1 MRNLLITLALGL
13 SLSVVAQ
20 DKPQGDI
27 RATKIEST
35 GNEITPSNTQSSTT
49 VISPS
54 NPVRNETPVSEN
66 TDTYQNPTH
75 AARQGNDYYY
85 NRNSNIDDVYQGRY
99 YEPPTRNEMRYRQG
113 QACFTEFE
121 LNIRPF
127 TLLNGFY
134 GAGLELSTS
143 CKSSFLFDF
152 SSGRSTLFDLQ
163 ATSGMAGFRL
173 YSKTG
178 MVGRYASLRARFR
191 SYENGDYFGGNL
203 SLMGG
208 YKANWD
214 GVTLAG
220 EFGLG
225 YQGIDGSYL
234 TLPTWAI
241 TLGYKL

>member
-1 MRNLLITLALGL
+1 MKNIILALTLGL
-13 SLSVVAQ
+13 SLSVTAQ

-27 RATKIEST
+27 RATNIEST
-35 GNEITPSNTQSSTT
+35 GNQITPNNSVDSSP

-54 NPVRNETPVSEN
+54 TPVRNENSVEVN
-66 TDTYQNPTH
+66 TDTYQNSTY
-75 AARQGNDYYY
+75 RDYDYRSNVDNVYY
-85 NRNSNIDDVYQGRY
+85 GRY
-99 YEPPTRNEMRYRQG
+99 QEPPTRNEMRYRRG
-113 QACFTEFE
+113 QQCFTEFE

-127 TLLNGFY
+127 TLLNGYY

-143 CKSSFLFDF
+143 CKASFLFDF
-152 SSGRSTLFDLQ
+152 NSGRSTFFDLQ
-163 ATSGMAGFRL
+163 ATSGMVGLRF

-178 MVGRYASLRARFR
+178 MVGRYASLRARAR
-191 SYENGDYFGGNL
+191 SYDNGNYYGGNL
-203 SLMGG
+203 SLMAG

-225 YQGIDGSYL
+225 YQGADGAYI

>member
-1 MRNLLITLALGL
+1 MKNLLLAISLGL

-35 GNEITPSNTQSSTT
+35 GNEITPSNTQSSTP

-66 TDTYQNPTH
+66 TDTYQNSTY
-75 AARQGNDYYY
+75 RDYDYRNNVDNVYY
-85 NRNSNIDDVYQGRY
+85 GRY
-99 YEPPTRNEMRYRQG
+99 QEPPTRNEMRYRQG

>member
-1 MRNLLITLALGL
+1 MKNLLLILTLGL
-13 SLSVVAQ
+13 SLSAVAQ

-27 RATKIEST
+27 RATNIEST
-35 GNEITPSNTQSSTT
+35 GNQITPSNNQSNTP

-66 TDTYQNPTH
+66 TDTYQNSTY
-75 AARQGNDYYY
+75 RDYDYRNNVDNVYY
-85 NRNSNIDDVYQGRY
+85 GRY
-99 YEPPTRNEMRYRQG
+99 QEPPTRNEMRYRQG
-113 QACFTEFE
+113 QQCFTEFE

-127 TLLNGFY
+127 TLLNGYY

-163 ATSGMAGFRL
+163 ATSGLVGLRF

-178 MVGRYASLRARFR
+178 MVGRYASVRARFR

-220 EFGLG
+220 EVGLG

>member
-1 MRNLLITLALGL
+1 MKNLLLAISLGL

-20 DKPQGDI
+20 DKPQGDV

-35 GNEITPSNTQSSTT
+35 GNEITPSNTQSSTP

-66 TDTYQNPTH
+66 TDTYQNSTY
-75 AARQGNDYYY
+75 RDYDYRNNVDNVYY
-85 NRNSNIDDVYQGRY
+85 GRY
-99 YEPPTRNEMRYRQG
+99 QEPPTRNEMRYRQG
-113 QACFTEFE
+113 QQCFTEFE
-121 LNIRPF
+121 INTRPF
-127 TLLNGFY
+127 TLLNGYY

-143 CKSSFLFDF
+143 CKTSFLFDF
-152 SSGRSTLFDLQ
+152 SSGTSTLFDVQ
-163 ATSGMAGFRL
+163 ATSGLVGLRF

-178 MVGRYASLRARFR
+178 MVGRYVSTRARFR

-225 YQGIDGSYL
+225 YQGADGAYL

>member
-1 MRNLLITLALGL
+1 MKNLLLAISLGL

-35 GNEITPSNTQSSTT
+35 GNEITPSNTQSSTP
-49 VISPS
+49 VITPS

-66 TDTYQNPTH
+66 TDTYQNSTY
-75 AARQGNDYYY
+75 RDYDYRNNVDNVYY
-85 NRNSNIDDVYQGRY
+85 GRY
-99 YEPPTRNEMRYRQG
+99 QEPPSRNEMRYRQG
-113 QACFTEFE
+113 QECFTEFE
-121 LNIRPF
+121 INTRPF
-127 TLLNGFY
+127 TLLNGYY

-143 CKSSFLFDF
+143 CKTSFLFDF
-152 SSGRSTLFDLQ
+152 SSGTSTLFDVQ
-163 ATSGMAGFRL
+163 ATSGLVGLRF

-178 MVGRYASLRARFR
+178 MVGRYVSTRARFR

-203 SLMGG
+203 SLMAG

-225 YQGIDGSYL
+225 YQGADGAYL

>member
-1 MRNLLITLALGL
+1 MKNLLLILTLGL

-20 DKPQGDI
+20 NKPNSSPS
-27 RATKIEST
+27 TKIEST
-35 GNEITPSNTQSSTT
+35 GNEITPVNSQTSTP
-49 VISPS
+49 VITPS
-54 NPVRNETPVSEN
+54 TPVRNNTQIEDINYRNEQREN
-66 TDTYQNPTH
+66 
-75 AARQGNDYYY
+75 GY
-85 NRNSNIDDVYQGRY
+85 NRDYNYRSNVDNAYYGRY
-99 YEPPTRNEMRYRQG
+99 QEPPTRNEMRYRQG
-113 QACFTEFE
+113 QQCFTEFE

-127 TLLNGFY
+127 TLLNGYY

-163 ATSGMAGFRL
+163 ATSGMVGFRR

-178 MVGRYASLRARFR
+178 MVGRYATVRARAR
-191 SYENGDYFGGNL
+191 SYENGSYYGGNL
-203 SLMGG
+203 SLMAG

-225 YQGIDGSYL
+225 YQGADGLYV
-234 TLPTWAI
+234 TLPTWAV

>member
-1 MRNLLITLALGL
+1 MKNIILLLTLGL
-13 SLSVVAQ
+13 SLSVTAQ

-27 RATKIEST
+27 RATQIEST
-35 GNEITPSNTQSSTT
+35 GNQINQSNSTPTVVTPSTPNSTRNTNT
-49 VISPS
+49 I
-54 NPVRNETPVSEN
+54 NEN
-66 TDTYQNPTH
+66 RDTYQNSTY
-75 AARQGNDYYY
+75 RDYDY
-85 NRNSNIDDVYQGRY
+85 RNNIDNAYYGRY
-99 YEPPTRNEMRYRQG
+99 QEPPTRNEMRYRQG
-113 QACFTEFE
+113 QQCFTEFE

-127 TLLNGFY
+127 TLLNGYY

-163 ATSGMAGFRL
+163 ATSALIGFRR

-178 MVGRYASLRARFR
+178 MVGRYASLRARGR
-191 SYENGDYFGGNL
+191 SYENGSYLGGNL
-203 SLMGG
+203 SLMAG

-214 GVTLAG
+214 GVTLSG

-225 YQGIDGSYL
+225 YQGVDGSYL

>member
-1 MRNLLITLALGL
+1 MKNLLLTLTLGL

-35 GNEITPSNTQSSTT
+35 GNEITPSNTQSSTP

-66 TDTYQNPTH
+66 TDTYQNSTY
-75 AARQGNDYYY
+75 RDYDYRNNVDNVYY
-85 NRNSNIDDVYQGRY
+85 GRY
-99 YEPPTRNEMRYRQG
+99 QEPPTRNEMRYRQG
-113 QACFTEFE
+113 QECFTEFE
-121 LNIRPF
+121 INTRPF
-127 TLLNGFY
+127 TLLNGYY

-143 CKSSFLFDF
+143 CKTSFLFDF
-152 SSGRSTLFDLQ
+152 SSGTSTLFDVQ
-163 ATSGMAGFRL
+163 ATSGLVGLRF

-178 MVGRYASLRARFR
+178 MVGRYVSTRARFR

-225 YQGIDGSYL
+225 YQGADGAYL

>member
-1 MRNLLITLALGL
+1 MKNLLLAISLGL

-35 GNEITPSNTQSSTT
+35 GNEITPSNTQSSTP

-66 TDTYQNPTH
+66 TDTYQNSTY
-75 AARQGNDYYY
+75 RDYDYRNNVDNVYY
-85 NRNSNIDDVYQGRY
+85 GRY
-99 YEPPTRNEMRYRQG
+99 QEPPTRNEMRYRQG
-113 QACFTEFE
+113 QQCFTEFE
-121 LNIRPF
+121 INTRPF
-127 TLLNGFY
+127 TLLNGYY

-143 CKSSFLFDF
+143 CKTSFLFDF
-152 SSGRSTLFDLQ
+152 SSGTSTLFDVQ
-163 ATSGMAGFRL
+163 ATSGLVGLRF

-178 MVGRYASLRARFR
+178 MVGRYVSTRARFR

-203 SLMGG
+203 SLMAG

-225 YQGIDGSYL
+225 YQGADGAYL

>member
-1 MRNLLITLALGL
+1 MKNLLLILTLGL

-35 GNEITPSNTQSSTT
+35 GNQITPSNTQSSTT

-66 TDTYQNPTH
+66 TDTYQNSTY
-75 AARQGNDYYY
+75 RDYDYRNNVDNVYY
-85 NRNSNIDDVYQGRY
+85 GRY
-99 YEPPTRNEMRYRQG
+99 QEPPTRNEMRYRQG
-113 QACFTEFE
+113 QQCFTEFE
-121 LNIRPF
+121 LNLRPF
-127 TLLNGFY
+127 TLLNGYY

-143 CKSSFLFDF
+143 CRASFLFDF
-152 SSGRSTLFDLQ
+152 NSGYSTLFDLQ
-163 ATSGMAGFRL
+163 STSGMVGFRF

-178 MVGRYASLRARFR
+178 MVGRYASVRARAR
-191 SYENGDYFGGNL
+191 SYDNGSYYGGNL

>member
-1 MRNLLITLALGL
+1 MKNIILALTLGL
-13 SLSVVAQ
+13 SLSVTAQ

-27 RATKIEST
+27 RATNIEST
-35 GNEITPSNTQSSTT
+35 GNQITPNNSVDSSP

-54 NPVRNETPVSEN
+54 TPVRNENSVEVN
-66 TDTYQNPTH
+66 TDTYQNSTY
-75 AARQGNDYYY
+75 RDYDYRSNVDNVYY
-85 NRNSNIDDVYQGRY
+85 GRY
-99 YEPPTRNEMRYRQG
+99 QELPSRNEMRYRQG
-113 QACFTEFE
+113 QQCFTEFE

-127 TLLNGFY
+127 TLLNGYY

-163 ATSGMAGFRL
+163 ATSGLVGFRF

-178 MVGRYASLRARFR
+178 MVGRYASLRARAR
-191 SYENGDYFGGNL
+191 SYENGSYYGGNL
-203 SLMGG
+203 SLMAG

-225 YQGIDGSYL
+225 YQGADGAYI

>member
-1 MRNLLITLALGL
+1 MKNLLITLALGL

-27 RATKIEST
+27 RATKVEST
-35 GNEITPSNTQSSTT
+35 GNQITPSNNQSNTNVS
-49 VISPS
+49 
-54 NPVRNETPVSEN
+54 TPVQNN
-66 TDTYQNPTH
+66 TQVEDINYRDEQ
-75 AARQGNDYYY
+75 RENDYNRDYY
-85 NRNSNIDDVYQGRY
+85 RYDRGNNVDNVYEGRY
-99 YEPPTRNEMRYRQG
+99 YTPPTRNEMRYRRG
-113 QACFTEFE
+113 QQCFTEFE

-127 TLLNGFY
+127 TLLNGYY

-143 CKSSFLFDF
+143 CKASFLFDF
-152 SSGRSTLFDLQ
+152 NSGRSTLFDLQ
-163 ATSGMAGFRL
+163 ATSGMAGFRF

-178 MVGRYASLRARFR
+178 MVGRYASLRARAR
-191 SYENGDYFGGNL
+191 SYDNGSYYGGNL
-203 SLMGG
+203 SLMAG

-225 YQGIDGSYL
+225 YQGADGVYI

>member
-1 MRNLLITLALGL
+1 MKNIILALTLGL
-13 SLSVVAQ
+13 SLSVTAQ

-27 RATKIEST
+27 RATNIEST
-35 GNEITPSNTQSSTT
+35 GNQITPNNSVDSSP

-54 NPVRNETPVSEN
+54 TPVRNENSVEVN
-66 TDTYQNPTH
+66 TDTYQNSTY
-75 AARQGNDYYY
+75 RDYDYRSNVDNVYY
-85 NRNSNIDDVYQGRY
+85 GRY
-99 YEPPTRNEMRYRQG
+99 QEPPSRNEMRYRQG
-113 QACFTEFE
+113 QQCFTEFE

-127 TLLNGFY
+127 TLLNGYY

-163 ATSGMAGFRL
+163 ATSGLVGFRF

-178 MVGRYASLRARFR
+178 MVGRYASLRARAR
-191 SYENGDYFGGNL
+191 SYENGSYYGGNL
-203 SLMGG
+203 SLMAG

-225 YQGIDGSYL
+225 YQGADGAYI

>member
-1 MRNLLITLALGL
+1 MKNIILALTLGL
-13 SLSVVAQ
+13 SLSVTAQ

-27 RATKIEST
+27 RATNIEST
-35 GNEITPSNTQSSTT
+35 GNQITPNNSVDSSP

-54 NPVRNETPVSEN
+54 TPVRNENSVEVN
-66 TDTYQNPTH
+66 TDTYQNSTY
-75 AARQGNDYYY
+75 RDYDYRSNVDNVYY
-85 NRNSNIDDVYQGRY
+85 GRY
-99 YEPPTRNEMRYRQG
+99 QEPPTRNEMRYRRG
-113 QACFTEFE
+113 QQCFTEFE

-127 TLLNGFY
+127 TLLNGYY

-143 CKSSFLFDF
+143 CKASFLFDF
-152 SSGRSTLFDLQ
+152 NSGRSTFFDLQ
-163 ATSGMAGFRL
+163 ATSGMVGLRF

-178 MVGRYASLRARFR
+178 MVGRYASLRARAR
-191 SYENGDYFGGNL
+191 SYENGSYYGGNL
-203 SLMGG
+203 SLMAG

-225 YQGIDGSYL
+225 YQGADGAYI

>member
-1 MRNLLITLALGL
+1 MKEIFIAFALMLNLSA
-13 SLSVVAQ
+13 VAQ
-20 DKPQGDI
+20 DKPNTSLN
-27 RATKIEST
+27 TKIKST
-35 GNEITPSNTQSSTT
+35 GNQITPSNSESGS
-49 VISPS
+49 VIVSPS

-66 TDTYQNPTH
+66 IDTYQNSTY
-75 AARQGNDYYY
+75 RDYDYRNNVDNVYY
-85 NRNSNIDDVYQGRY
+85 GRY
-99 YEPPTRNEMRYRQG
+99 QEPPTRNEMRYRQG
-113 QACFTEFE
+113 QECFTEFE

-127 TLLNGFY
+127 TLFNGYY

-152 SSGRSTLFDLQ
+152 SSGRSTLLDVQ
-163 ATSGMAGFRL
+163 ATSGLVGLRF

-178 MVGRYASLRARFR
+178 MVGRYVSTRARFR

-203 SLMGG
+203 SLMAG

-225 YQGIDGSYL
+225 YQGVDGTYI

-241 TLGYKL
+241 TLGYKLDK

>member
-1 MRNLLITLALGL
+1 MKNLLLAISLGL
-13 SLSVVAQ
+13 SLGVVAQ
-20 DKPQGDI
+20 DKPQGDV

-35 GNEITPSNTQSSTT
+35 GNEIIPSNTQSSTP
-49 VISPS
+49 VITPS
-54 NPVRNETPVSEN
+54 NPVRNENPVREN
-66 TDTYQNPTH
+66 RDTYQNSTY
-75 AARQGNDYYY
+75 RDYDYRNNVDNVYY
-85 NRNSNIDDVYQGRY
+85 GRY
-99 YEPPTRNEMRYRQG
+99 QEPPTRNEMRYRQG
-113 QACFTEFE
+113 QQCFTEFE
-121 LNIRPF
+121 INTRPF
-127 TLLNGFY
+127 TLLNGYY

-143 CKSSFLFDF
+143 CKTSFLFDF
-152 SSGRSTLFDLQ
+152 SSGTSTLFDVQ
-163 ATSGMAGFRL
+163 ATSGLVGLRF

-178 MVGRYASLRARFR
+178 MVGRYVSTRARFR

-203 SLMGG
+203 SLMAG

>member
-1 MRNLLITLALGL
+1 MRNIILLLTLGLGL
-13 SLSVVAQ
+13 SVTGQ
-20 DKPQGDI
+20 NKPNSSPN
-27 RATKIEST
+27 TKIEST
-35 GNEITPSNTQSSTT
+35 GNEITPVNSSKSTPVVTPTSVRNDNPVRETEDTYQSSTYRDYDY
-49 VISPS
+49 
-54 NPVRNETPVSEN
+54 RNDVDN
-66 TDTYQNPTH
+66 VY
-75 AARQGNDYYY
+75 RGNY
-85 NRNSNIDDVYQGRY
+85 I
-99 YEPPTRNEMRYRQG
+99 PPTRNEMRYRNG
-113 QACFTEFE
+113 QQCFTEFE

-127 TLLNGFY
+127 TLLNGYY

-152 SSGRSTLFDLQ
+152 NSGYSTLFDVQ
-163 ATSGMAGFRL
+163 ATSGLVGFRF

-178 MVGRYASLRARFR
+178 MIGRYASLRARAR
-191 SYENGDYFGGNL
+191 SYDSGSYYGGNL
-203 SLMGG
+203 SLMAG

-225 YQGIDGSYL
+225 YQGADGLYV

>member
-1 MRNLLITLALGL
+1 MKNLLLTLTLGL

-35 GNEITPSNTQSSTT
+35 GNEIIPSNTQSSTP

-54 NPVRNETPVSEN
+54 TPVRNETPVSEN
-66 TDTYQNPTH
+66 TDTYQNSTY
-75 AARQGNDYYY
+75 RDYDYRNNVDNVYY
-85 NRNSNIDDVYQGRY
+85 GRY
-99 YEPPTRNEMRYRQG
+99 QEPPTRNEMRYRQG
-113 QACFTEFE
+113 QECFTEFE
-121 LNIRPF
+121 INTRPF
-127 TLLNGFY
+127 TLLNGYY

-143 CKSSFLFDF
+143 CKTSFLFDF
-152 SSGRSTLFDLQ
+152 SSGTSTLFDVQ
-163 ATSGMAGFRL
+163 ATSGLVGLRF

-178 MVGRYASLRARFR
+178 MVGRYVSTRARFR

-203 SLMGG
+203 SLMAG

-225 YQGIDGSYL
+225 YQGADGAYL

>member
-1 MRNLLITLALGL
+1 MKNLLLILTLGL

-20 DKPQGDI
+20 NKPNSSPS
-27 RATKIEST
+27 TKIEST
-35 GNEITPSNTQSSTT
+35 GNEITPVNSQTSTP
-49 VISPS
+49 VITPS
-54 NPVRNETPVSEN
+54 TPVRNN
-66 TDTYQNPTH
+66 TQIEDINYRNEQ
-75 AARQGNDYYY
+75 RENDYNRDYNYRSNVDNAYY
-85 NRNSNIDDVYQGRY
+85 GRY
-99 YEPPTRNEMRYRQG
+99 QEPPTRNEMRYRQG
-113 QACFTEFE
+113 QQCFTEFE

-127 TLLNGFY
+127 TLLNGYY

-163 ATSGMAGFRL
+163 ATSGMVGFRR

-178 MVGRYASLRARFR
+178 MVGRYATVRARAR
-191 SYENGDYFGGNL
+191 SYENGSYYGGNL
-203 SLMGG
+203 SLMAG

-225 YQGIDGSYL
+225 YQGADGLYV
-234 TLPTWAI
+234 TLPTWAV

>member
-1 MRNLLITLALGL
+1 MKNLLLTLTLGL

-35 GNEITPSNTQSSTT
+35 GNEITPSNTQSSTP
-49 VISPS
+49 VITPS
-54 NPVRNETPVSEN
+54 NPVRNENPIREN
-66 TDTYQNPTH
+66 TDTYQNPTY
-75 AARQGNDYYY
+75 RDYDYRNNVDNVYY
-85 NRNSNIDDVYQGRY
+85 GRY
-99 YEPPTRNEMRYRQG
+99 QEPPTRNEIRHRQG
-113 QACFTEFE
+113 QQCFTEFE
-121 LNIRPF
+121 INTRPF
-127 TLLNGFY
+127 TLLNGYY

-152 SSGRSTLFDLQ
+152 SSGTSTLFDVQ
-163 ATSGMAGFRL
+163 ATSGLVGLRF

-178 MVGRYASLRARFR
+178 MVGRYVSTRARFR

-203 SLMGG
+203 SLMAG

>member
-1 MRNLLITLALGL
+1 MKNLLLAISLGL

-35 GNEITPSNTQSSTT
+35 GNEITPSNTQSSTP

-66 TDTYQNPTH
+66 TDTYQNSTY
-75 AARQGNDYYY
+75 RDYDYRNNVDNVYY
-85 NRNSNIDDVYQGRY
+85 GRY

-113 QACFTEFE
+113 QQCFTEFE
-121 LNIRPF
+121 INTRPF
-127 TLLNGFY
+127 TLLNGYY

-143 CKSSFLFDF
+143 CKTSFLFDF
-152 SSGRSTLFDLQ
+152 SSGTSTLFDVQ
-163 ATSGMAGFRL
+163 ATSGLVGLRF

-178 MVGRYASLRARFR
+178 MVGRYVSTRARFR

-203 SLMGG
+203 SLMAG

-225 YQGIDGSYL
+225 YQGADGAYL